1 MRVSSILDFTFLDT
15 VLFVKFVETSLHHT
29 SRKRIHFVSLKSK
42 NYLAPSSGF
51 WTLVRVSSI
60 LDSTCLEAVLHVNY
74 AQTLFQHLSRKPKNF
89 VSSTSKHY
97 LAPIS
102 VFWTLVSVFL
112 NTWFHL
118 TWRTSVYKS
127 CEDFVSPHIKK
138 ARTLCFIGIQHLFSS
153 EQWFLDLVSVFVST
167 SFHLSP
173 RSSVCKSCLQ
183 FVTPLFNKAKT
194 LCFIEIQ

>member
-1 MRVSSILDFTFLDT
+1 MLVNVCTSPVLRLLQALWLLKAKNIWFQNAPRKRRQFVSLESKNVLASISVFWTLVRVSSILDFTFLDT

-51 WTLVRVSSI
+51 WTLVRVSSK

-112 NTWFHL
+112 NT
-118 TWRTSVYKS
+118 
-127 CEDFVSPHIKK
+127 
-138 ARTLCFIGIQHLFSS
+138 
-153 EQWFLDLVSVFVST
+153 
-167 SFHLSP
+167 
-173 RSSVCKSCLQ
+173 
-183 FVTPLFNKAKT
+183 
-194 LCFIEIQ
+194 

>member
-1 MRVSSILDFTFLDT
+1 MLVNVCTSPVLRLLQALWLLKAKNIWFQNAPRKRRQFVSLESKNVLASISVFWTLVRVLSILDFTFLDT

-42 NYLAPSSGF
+42 NYLAPRSGF

-74 AQTLFQHLSRKPKNF
+74 AQTLFQHQSRKPKNF

-112 NTWFHL
+112 NT
-118 TWRTSVYKS
+118 
-127 CEDFVSPHIKK
+127 
-138 ARTLCFIGIQHLFSS
+138 
-153 EQWFLDLVSVFVST
+153 
-167 SFHLSP
+167 
-173 RSSVCKSCLQ
+173 
-183 FVTPLFNKAKT
+183 
-194 LCFIEIQ
+194 